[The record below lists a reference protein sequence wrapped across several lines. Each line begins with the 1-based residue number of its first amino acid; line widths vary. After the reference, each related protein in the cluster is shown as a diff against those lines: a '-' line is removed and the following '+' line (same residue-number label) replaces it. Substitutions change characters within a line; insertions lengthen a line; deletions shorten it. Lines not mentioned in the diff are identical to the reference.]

1 MTLITTNA
9 ALQAFCKSVE
19 QAPFITV
26 DTEFLRD
33 RTYYAKLCLI
43 QVSGPD
49 KNAVAIDPLATEEE
63 LDLSPLFTL
72 FENKNILKVFHAARQ
87 DLEILLQL
95 TGKMV
100 APLFDT
106 QVAAMVC
113 GYGEQIGYEALVADI
128 TKERMDKSSQFTDWA
143 RRPLSPKQLTYALN
157 DVIHLVD
164 IYKHLTK
171 KLEKEGRVDWVKEE
185 MEILTSP
192 KTYELDPEQAWQRLK
207 LRSAKPRDLAVLKEL
222 CKWRELEAQRKDVP
236 RSRILRDETLM
247 DLGFQRPVSEHDL
260 TRIRGISADM
270 AGARI
275 GKTLLEVIQR
285 GIEMPEE
292 DAPKLEP
299 KNILS
304 PRLAQVVEMLKM
316 LLRIQSTE
324 AHVAAKLIANSDD
337 IESFAEHP
345 DKDEYLT
352 HGWRHEVFG
361 QHAQAMV
368 EGKLALTLEKGKI
381 KLLRIE

>member
-1 MTLITTNA
+1 MTLITTNS
-9 ALQAFCKSVE
+9 ALQAFCKTIE
-19 QAPFITV
+19 NAPFITV

-63 LDLSPLFTL
+63 LDLSPLFAL
-72 FENKNILKVFHAARQ
+72 FENPNILKVFHAARQ

-100 APLFDT
+100 HPLFDT

-128 TKERMDKSSQFTDWA
+128 TRERMDKSSQFTDWA
-143 RRPLSPKQLTYALN
+143 RRPLSTKQLTYALN
-157 DVIHLVD
+157 DVIYLVD
-164 IYKHLTK
+164 VYKHLTK

-222 CKWRELEAQRKDVP
+222 SKWRELEAQRKDVP

-247 DLGFQRPVSEHDL
+247 DLGFQRPLTEHDL

-275 GKTLLEVIQR
+275 GKTLIEVIER
-285 GIEMPEE
+285 GMQTPE
-292 DAPKLEP
+292 DQAPKLEP
-299 KNILS
+299 KSILS

-316 LLRIQSTE
+316 LLRIQSAE
-324 AHVAAKLIANSDD
+324 CHVAAKLIASSDD
-337 IESFAEHP
+337 VENFAEHP
-345 DKDEYLT
+345 DKDTYLT

-361 QHAQAMV
+361 KHAQDMIN
-368 EGKLALTLEKGKI
+368 GKLALTLEKGKI
-381 KLLRIE
+381 KLMRIE